1 MNDRPRTTQEA
12 LDALDALI
20 AERGGRS
27 EEDRR
32 AFDRALPLLA
42 LGWQIRDARAARG
55 LTQLQVAELAGL
67 PQPRIAELERGSVN
81 ATWRTITAVCNALG
95 LDALK
100 IPPHAA

>member
-1 MNDRPRTTQEA
+1 MTERHLATDEA

-20 AERGGRS
+20 SERGGLTAD
-27 EEDRR
+27 ERR
-32 AFDRALPLLA
+32 AFDEALPLLV
-42 LGWQIRDARAARG
+42 LGWQIRAARAAKG

-81 ATWRTITAVCNALG
+81 ATWRTITAVCNAFG